1 MMVYIGLLLLM
12 ITLTISRVT
21 RYFDEVSRAMDGLL
35 TEDSTPIHLSSELA
49 AVEDRINGVKITL
62 LQKRR
67 EALEAEQRKN
77 DLVVYL
83 AHDIKTPLT
92 SVIGYLELLESS
104 AELSEAERDRYTA
117 VALEK
122 AHRLEQLIG
131 EFFDIT
137 RFHLQEQPLSRDKI
151 DLSLMLCQLA
161 DEFYPVLESR
171 QMRAEVS
178 GEHDLWLLGDA
189 NLLARAFNNLLKNA
203 VSYGRDGSVIRI
215 SVTRA
220 GAYGARV
227 IFANEGDPIPPDKLK
242 TIFEKFVRLDD
253 ARSGNTGGAGLGL
266 AIAKEIIARHGG
278 VISAE
283 SDAESTRFIILLP
296 ASPPRHSLNKK

>member
-1 MMVYIGLLLLM
+1 MRNDFRQLKFKLFLQIAATAAATTLMGLLIKKFFLDGLLRSPFSENFVRFCEKVFHMTHPAALQLYQDLFQKNRDILFMVVYIGLLLLM

-49 AVEDRINGVKITL
+49 AVEDRINGVKVTL

-161 DEFYPVLESR
+161 
-171 QMRAEVS
+171 
-178 GEHDLWLLGDA
+178 G
-189 NLLARAFNNLLKNA
+189 
-203 VSYGRDGSVIRI
+203 
-215 SVTRA
+215 
-220 GAYGARV
+220 
-227 IFANEGDPIPPDKLK
+227 
-242 TIFEKFVRLDD
+242 
-253 ARSGNTGGAGLGL
+253 
-266 AIAKEIIARHGG
+266 
-278 VISAE
+278 
-283 SDAESTRFIILLP
+283 
-296 ASPPRHSLNKK
+296 

>member
-1 MMVYIGLLLLM
+1 MRNDFRQLKFKLFLQIAATAAATTLMGLLIKKFFLDGLLRSPFSENFVRFCEKVFHMTHPAALQLYQDLFQKNRDILFMMVYIGLLLLM

-49 AVEDRINGVKITL
+49 AVEDRINGVKVTL

-77 DLVVYL
+77 DLIVYL

-189 NLLARAFNNLLKNA
+189 NLLARAFNNLLPWE
-203 VSYGRDGSVIRI
+203 YTQR
-215 SVTRA
+215 
-220 GAYGARV
+220 
-227 IFANEGDPIPPDKLK
+227 
-242 TIFEKFVRLDD
+242 
-253 ARSGNTGGAGLGL
+253 
-266 AIAKEIIARHGG
+266 
-278 VISAE
+278 
-283 SDAESTRFIILLP
+283 
-296 ASPPRHSLNKK
+296 